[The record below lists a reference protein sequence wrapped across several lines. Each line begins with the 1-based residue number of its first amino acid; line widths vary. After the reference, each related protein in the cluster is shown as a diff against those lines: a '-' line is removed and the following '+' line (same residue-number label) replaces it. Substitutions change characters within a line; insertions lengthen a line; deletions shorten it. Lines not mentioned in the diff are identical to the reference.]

1 MAYLGL
7 HGIKYP
13 KALGISGK
21 VVGGTVKIAVQSCA
35 LNGPMAS
42 VWVISQERGM
52 NREKTD
58 SKIV

>member
-1 MAYLGL
+1 MCLGL

-21 VVGGTVKIAVQSCA
+21 VLGGTVIIAVQSCA

-42 VWVISQERGM
+42 GWVMRQERDM
-52 NREKTD
+52 NR
-58 SKIV
+58 